1 MDCKECKG
9 YIHPFLK
16 NELNDR
22 KCRILLKHISECPL
36 CKEDMRSEYLVIEG
50 LRRLESGSDFNL
62 RKDYEQMLR
71 TETEKND
78 AIHNT
83 RLLVKMAVGF
93 MLLLPFVVLIV
104 GVIL

>member
-9 YIHPFLK
+9 QIHPFLK
-16 NELNDR
+16 NKLDDR
-22 KCRILLKHISECPL
+22 KSRLLLQHIGECPE

-62 RKDYEQMLR
+62 MKDYEEMLR
-71 TETEKND
+71 REIEKNE

-83 RLLVKMAVGF
+83 RLMVNIAVGF
-93 MLLLPFVVLIV
+93 MLVLPFVILIF
-104 GVIL
+104 GVI